1 MRRTMSARAKA
12 YLASRRALGYK
23 LRIEGQML
31 QNFARYADRAG
42 HRGPLT
48 RSLALRWATLPRD
61 ADRLY
66 MARRLEVVR
75 VFAKH
80 QAVIEPATEIP
91 PRHALGPAHRR
102 NAPHLYSPTEV
113 GQLLRRAAHLPGR
126 LRPLTYKTLLGLLAC
141 TGLRISEALALQIS
155 DVDLEHGVLTVR
167 ETKYHHTRLVPL
179 HPTALPPLN
188 HYVRRRQKLFPCAQH
203 FFVSDRGRRF
213 AYTTVRTVFR
223 ELADGFV
230 PNSNRR
236 HVRLHDL
243 RHTFACR
250 VLLGW
255 QRSKRGAVGRM
266 TILSRYLGHQRVSD
280 TYWYLSAT
288 PELLTEAA
296 RRFVPSQK

>member
-1 MRRTMSARAKA
+1 MRRTMSARVET
-12 YLASRRALGYK
+12 YLAFRRVLGYK
-23 LRIEGQML
+23 LHIEGQML
-31 QNFARYADRAG
+31 RSFARYADRSG

-48 RSLALRWATLPRD
+48 RSLALRWATLPRG

-66 MARRLEVVR
+66 QARRLETVR

-80 QAVIEPATEIP
+80 QAVTEPATEIP
-91 PRHALGPAHRR
+91 PQHALGPAHRR
-102 NAPHLYSPTEV
+102 NAPHLYSQTEV
-113 GQLLRRAAHLPGR
+113 RQLLRRAADLPGR
-126 LRPLTYKTLLGLLAC
+126 LRPATYKTLLGLLAC
-141 TGLRISEALALQIS
+141 TGLRISEALALQVS
-155 DVDLEHGVLTVR
+155 DVDLEHGVLAVR
-167 ETKYHHTRLVPL
+167 ETKYHQTRLVPL
-179 HPTALPPLN
+179 HPTALPPLK
-188 HYVRRRQKLFPCAQH
+188 HYIQRRQILFPSAQH

-213 AYTTVRTVFR
+213 AYSTVRMVFR

-250 VLLGW
+250 VLLRW
-255 QRSKRGAVGRM
+255 LRSKQGAVGRM
-266 TILSRYLGHQRVSD
+266 TILSRYLGHQHVSD

>member
-1 MRRTMSARAKA
+1 MRRTMSARVET
-12 YLASRRALGYK
+12 YLALRRALGYK

-31 QNFARYADRAG
+31 QNFARYADHSG
-42 HRGPLT
+42 HSGPLT
-48 RSLALRWATLPRD
+48 RSLALRWAALPRG

-66 MARRLEVVR
+66 QARRLETVR

-80 QAVIEPATEIP
+80 QAVIEPGTEIP
-91 PRHALGPAHRR
+91 ARHALGPAHRR
-102 NAPHLYSPTEV
+102 NAPHLYSPNEV
-113 GQLLRRAAHLPGR
+113 GRLLRRAAHLPGR
-126 LRPLTYKTLLGLLAC
+126 LRSATYKTLLGLLAC
-141 TGLRISEALALQIS
+141 TGLRISEVLALQIG

-167 ETKYHHTRLVPL
+167 ETKYHQTRLVPL

-203 FFVSDRGRRF
+203 FFISDRGRRF

-223 ELADGFV
+223 QLAHGFI

-266 TILSRYLGHQRVSD
+266 TVLSRYLGHQRVSD